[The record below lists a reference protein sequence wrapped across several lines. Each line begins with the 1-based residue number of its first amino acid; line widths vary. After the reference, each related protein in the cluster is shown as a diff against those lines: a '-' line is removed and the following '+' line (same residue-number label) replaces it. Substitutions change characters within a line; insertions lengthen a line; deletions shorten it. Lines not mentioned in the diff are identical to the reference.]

1 MMHHTFGLCDDMWW
15 PLSWSFLVL
24 IAFSS
29 FVLGLSAQMHIDVLF
44 SSEQASCQLSRHSC
58 LFHQPLMKLEHCGI
72 CSSPISHLHQVYFAG
87 YCFTFSNS
95 CMVRKTCGTLRTFT
109 SAREPLLIL
118 FRGRRQGRQ
127 PLNIYIS
134 SLSLSS
140 SYSPTP
146 SSPSFWPVAV
156 AGVFIPYRSWL
167 ENISV

>member
-1 MMHHTFGLCDDMWW
+1 
-15 PLSWSFLVL
+15 
-24 IAFSS
+24 
-29 FVLGLSAQMHIDVLF
+29 MHIDVLF

-72 CSSPISHLHQVYFAG
+72 CSRPISHLHQVYFAG

-127 PLNIYIS
+127 PLNNTMYVLGYYQIYVCTVCIMMYNAYTDTIYADTRQC
-134 SLSLSS
+134 LLK
-140 SYSPTP
+140 PE
-146 SSPSFWPVAV
+146 A
-156 AGVFIPYRSWL
+156 
-167 ENISV
+167 

>member
-1 MMHHTFGLCDDMWW
+1 MMHHTLGLCDDMWW

-29 FVLGLSAQMHIDVLF
+29 LVLGLSAQMHIDVLF

-72 CSSPISHLHQVYFAG
+72 CSRPISHLHQVYFAG

-95 CMVRKTCGTLRTFT
+95 CMVRKTCGTLRMFT

-127 PLNIYIS
+127 PLYIYIYIYIYIYMYIICMCVGGNALKEDS
-134 SLSLSS
+134 A
-140 SYSPTP
+140 T
-146 SSPSFWPVAV
+146 
-156 AGVFIPYRSWL
+156 
-167 ENISV
+167 